1 MIKNRIIAHYAK
13 ENIAQEMSC
22 ALLYLIFIACSLSGP
37 VLMEYFIDNVI
48 PLHEIKPIVYFAI
61 VFLCIYILM
70 AIIAL
75 LIKRTIITIEN
86 RIITDIRSQ
95 MYENLVFQPLHFYQ
109 EHSLGA
115 AMERI
120 VGDTEVIRSLWGF
133 LFPNAFSSILTFI
146 ATFIIMLSKSVLI
159 AALSIVSI
167 VIYLMVFRYY
177 NEKLRSLYL
186 KTRKD
191 IDNVNNGITDAWS
204 GAKELKIFRFESSIV
219 NRFLAL
225 LGVLKN
231 DSTQMGM
238 KNEFSKQFMSL
249 ATTLGSLITLV
260 IGGIFVIKGELT
272 LGTMLALQA
281 YVLKLYSPAEDI
293 ADMAVD
299 YKKYTVN
306 LERISQIL
314 FLEKEDLSDNI
325 AARTIKPMIKFDH
338 VSFSYGA
345 KKVLDDI
352 SFKTANHGV
361 VALVGAS
368 GAGKSTIVN
377 LALGFLVADSG
388 SVMIEQGQSGTL
400 PLSEIRRNITLVS
413 QDTYLFNASIY
424 ENIRI
429 GNPSATEAEILTII
443 RRLEIDKIV
452 EVHEKGIH
460 ATISEF
466 GKNLSGGQIQRI
478 SIARALLKK
487 APIIIFDEAT
497 SNIDSQS
504 EQIIHGIIEEL
515 MPESLII
522 MISHRLSSL
531 KIAENILVLENGRIV
546 EQGTIEELESNNG
559 VFCDL
564 FRDQLT

>member
-1 MIKNRIIAHYAK
+1 
-13 ENIAQEMSC
+13 
-22 ALLYLIFIACSLSGP
+22 
-37 VLMEYFIDNVI
+37 
-48 PLHEIKPIVYFAI
+48 
-61 VFLCIYILM
+61 
-70 AIIAL
+70 
-75 LIKRTIITIEN
+75 
-86 RIITDIRSQ
+86 
-95 MYENLVFQPLHFYQ
+95 
-109 EHSLGA
+109 
-115 AMERI
+115 
-120 VGDTEVIRSLWGF
+120 
-133 LFPNAFSSILTFI
+133 
-146 ATFIIMLSKSVLI
+146 
-159 AALSIVSI
+159 
-167 VIYLMVFRYY
+167 MVFRYY